1 MRIDILS
8 LFPEMFDGP
17 FASSIIKRAVDKGLV
32 DVYVNNFRN
41 YALDRHKIVDDSPYG
56 GGAGM
61 VLKPEPLFAAVEDLR
76 GSPYVK
82 NPQKPVILLS
92 PQGRL
97 FDQKIAR
104 ELASLESLIFICGHY
119 EGADERV
126 SRYLA
131 TDEIS
136 IGDYVLSGGE
146 PAAVVMVDAIVR
158 LIPGVID
165 CLSTADDSFSRG
177 ILEYPH
183 YTRPAD
189 FRGYRVPDVLL
200 SGNHA
205 EIEKWRRQQA
215 LERTLER
222 RPDLLKSASLS
233 PEEQNMLARLEY
245 LASR

>member
-32 DVYVNNFRN
+32 DIYVNNFRN
-41 YALDRHKIVDDSPYG
+41 YAADRHKVVDDSPYG

-61 VLKPEPLFAAVEDLR
+61 VLKPEPLFAAVEDLI

-82 NPQKPVILLS
+82 NPRKPVVLLS

-97 FDQKIAR
+97 FNQETAR
-104 ELASLESLIFICGHY
+104 ELASYESLILICGHY

-126 SRYLA
+126 GQYLA

-146 PAAVVMVDAIVR
+146 PAAIVMVDAIVR

-165 CLSTADDSFSRG
+165 SLSSADDSFSRG

-189 FRGYRVPDVLL
+189 FRGYRVPDILL
-200 SGNHA
+200 SGNHG
-205 EIEKWRRQQA
+205 EIEKWRRTQA
-215 LERTLER
+215 LKRTLER
-222 RPDLLKSASLS
+222 RPDLLDSASLTAQ
-233 PEEQNMLARLEY
+233 EQKLLARLEY
-245 LASR
+245 FNHL